1 MAVVVLNLSTGIRC
15 SLYVWNS
22 VFKFLN
28 TYSVLTGFF
37 SDWRETVE
45 SHMIFSSH
53 CTAAGSLWFMRTSD
67 EDSLLEDIQT
77 LHKQQSKCLNKRR
90 IWHQYD
96 QMLCR
101 WCGLLPVLYC
111 LSTNVVFFSTRLRWV
126 SSSATLVCDERSG
139 ASALLVCSV
148 FKRQPWQLHKG
159 WELKQGSRC
168 YFPGTERLSRIDQQW
183 VCHKSVNLSP
193 IRSL

>member
-1 MAVVVLNLSTGIRC
+1 MFIEHLLSP
-15 SLYVWNS
+15 YW
-22 VFKFLN
+22 F
-28 TYSVLTGFF
+28 
-37 SDWRETVE
+37 
-45 SHMIFSSH
+45 IF
-53 CTAAGSLWFMRTSD
+53 W
-67 EDSLLEDIQT
+67 LERDCWITHDFQLT
-77 LHKQQSKCLNKRR
+77 LHRCRLSVIYENLRR
-90 IWHQYD
+90 GLSLRRYTNFTQTAIEMFEQEANMTPIWSD
-96 QMLCR
+96 VVSLVWFFIVRVQMCF
-101 WCGLLPVLYC
+101 
-111 LSTNVVFFSTRLRWV
+111 FFSTRLRWV

-148 FKRQPWQLHKG
+148 FKRQPWQLHKD